1 MSTKASF
8 PLLPATLAA
17 NRLPQEVG
25 QEDKLTCYTDQLKD
39 IIQDLYELMVQ
50 TTSYGNVGQGV
61 SSKDVLQNTVSV
73 TTPLTQHTPPTHY
86 RAQLI
91 FSSTHLHASLTQLHA
106 SASTPSATP
115 IRVPPELIQY
125 VDAGRNPDIYTREF
139 VELARRGNQLMK
151 GKKQAFG
158 SFRDILAREM
168 ASALPEV
175 KGDVETV
182 VRETGG
188 DVGKLYEPAAAETG
202 GA

>member
-1 MSTKASF
+1 MCF
-8 PLLPATLAA
+8 
-17 NRLPQEVG
+17 R
-25 QEDKLTCYTDQLKD
+25 
-39 IIQDLYELMVQ
+39 IQC
-50 TTSYGNVGQGV
+50 SSPV
-61 SSKDVLQNTVSV
+61 SSPSISPSTQQRVQ
-73 TTPLTQHTPPTHY
+73 LT
-86 RAQLI
+86 L
-91 FSSTHLHASLTQLHA
+91 SSAHLHASLTQLHA
-106 SASTPSATP
+106 SASSPSATP

-175 KGDVETV
+175 KGDVENV

-188 DVGKLYEPAAAETG
+188 EVGKLYEPAAGEAGE
-202 GA
+202 A

>member
-1 MSTKASF
+1 MAPDRIDQNVYEGKPSSPPRDF
-8 PLLPATLAA
+8 G
-17 NRLPQEVG
+17 N
-25 QEDKLTCYTDQLKD
+25 QLKD

-61 SSKDVLQNTVSV
+61 SSKDVLQNTV
-73 TTPLTQHTPPTHY
+73 
-86 RAQLI
+86 A
-91 FSSTHLHASLTQLHA
+91 HLHASLTKLHA
-106 SASTPSATP
+106 SASSPSATP

-175 KGDVETV
+175 KGDVENV

-188 DVGKLYEPAAAETG
+188 EVGKLYEPVAGEAGEA
-202 GA
+202 

>member
-1 MSTKASF
+1 MA
-8 PLLPATLAA
+8 PDRIDQ
-17 NRLPQEVG
+17 NVYE
-25 QEDKLTCYTDQLKD
+25 DQLKD

-61 SSKDVLQNTVSV
+61 SSKDVLQNTV
-73 TTPLTQHTPPTHY
+73 
-86 RAQLI
+86 
-91 FSSTHLHASLTQLHA
+91 THLHASLTQLHA
-106 SASTPSATP
+106 SASSPSATP

>member
-1 MSTKASF
+1 MSTKVSF
-8 PLLPATLAA
+8 HLLPVTLGV
-17 NRLPQEVG
+17 NVLPPEVDHG
-25 QEDKLTCYTDQLKD
+25 RKLTCRSDQLKD

-61 SSKDVLQNTVSV
+61 SSKDVLQNTVFV
-73 TTPLTQHTPPTHY
+73 TCLLTQHSPFHPTQG
-86 RAQLI
+86 QLTL
-91 FSSTHLHASLTQLHA
+91 SSAHLHASLTQLHA
-106 SASTPSATP
+106 SASSPSATP

-175 KGDVETV
+175 KGDVENV

-188 DVGKLYEPAAAETG
+188 EVGKLYEPAAGEAGE
-202 GA
+202 A